1 MSSVGEQD
9 AKKTTSNAEMSPT
22 RQRLPEWLRAN
33 LPAGS
38 GLIQFTKTRAAV
50 EGGQLNTVCEEARCP
65 NIHDCWARGTATF
78 MIAGKECT
86 RGCRFCSVE
95 TLKNPELPDADEPD
109 RLAGAVRDMG
119 LRHVVI
125 TVVDRDDLA
134 DGGAGHYRQ
143 CVLAVHRQAPEVTI
157 ELLSSDLGGNFAAL
171 DRLLS
176 DLPLAVF
183 AHNVECVP
191 RLDSTVRDPR
201 ASFQQ
206 SLEVLARSKAF
217 RPDLYTKSSLMIGLG
232 ETDAEVSDAMYRLRG
247 TDVDILTLGQYIAPG
262 RPGERFLPVDRYVPP
277 DQFLQWK
284 AEAQKLGFKAVA
296 SAPMVRSS
304 YRAGA
309 LLAEAKGE
317 QPSAPQTQERPV
329 PNQFSDQDTH
339 VQVAVRSEALVASAD
354 QLRRDDSAPRTLG

>member
-1 MSSVGEQD
+1 MLVMTNSEFWQSVGRTISVRSVGEQD
-9 AKKTTSNAEMSPT
+9 AKKTTSTAAVSPA
-22 RQRLPEWLRAN
+22 RKRLPGWLRAN
-33 LPAGS
+33 LPAGG
-38 GLIQFTKTRAAV
+38 GLVRFNKTQATV

-78 MIAGKECT
+78 MVAGKECT

-95 TLKNPELPDADEPD
+95 TLKNPEPPDADEPD
-109 RLAGAVRDMG
+109 RLARAVRDMG

-134 DGGAGHYRQ
+134 DGGAEHYRQ
-143 CVLAVHRQAPEVTI
+143 CVLAVHQQSPEVTI
-157 ELLSSDLGGNFAAL
+157 ELLSSDLGGNFTAL
-171 DRLLS
+171 ENLLG

-201 ASFQQ
+201 ASFQL
-206 SLEVLARSKAF
+206 SLEVLVRSKAV
-217 RPDLYTKSSLMIGLG
+217 RPELYTKSSLMIGLG
-232 ETDAEVSDAMYRLRG
+232 ETDAEVSDTMDRLYG
-247 TDVDILTLGQYIAPG
+247 AGVDILTLGQYIAPG

-277 DQFLQWK
+277 EKFSQWEV
-284 AEAQKLGFKAVA
+284 EARKLGFKAVA

-304 YRAGA
+304 YRAGQ

-317 QPSAPQTQERPV
+317 PPAADATQELPV
-329 PNQFSDQDTH
+329 LNQVSEQETPTD
-339 VQVAVRSEALVASAD
+339 VAGERSN
-354 QLRRDDSAPRTLG
+354 